1 MFTSLPLIID
11 KGQGFRRNL
20 DVSSSVR
27 SFIEIIVS
35 CPLGSFAA
43 DPDFGFVF
51 KNFRFQNFNEDKGV
65 LFSSEPE
72 KESSEYYSYKIQ
84 GHGINFN
91 TFAHEL
97 KVGIERFE
105 PRLKQVKVRMEYSP
119 LQRSIEIIVSGKTND
134 NLNDN
139 FEHIIK
145 MHVW

>member
-35 CPLGSFAA
+35 SPLGSFAA

-119 LQRSIEIIVSGKTND
+119 LQRTIEIIVSGKTND